1 MAKAK
6 GPALTSIKQ
15 RALQTLKRKKM
26 YEQQR
31 DSMAAQSFNIEQV
44 SASFAIE
51 TAKDSLDTVSA
62 MKSAA
67 TQLKAETKKFNFAE
81 LENVQDDMADMMDD
95 MNEIQEILGSVG
107 QDIDESEL
115 EAELEGL
122 EDEWAMEEAVAPQH
136 AAPSYLATD
145 LPAAPTGVKDKST
158 AAGVDEY
165 GLPLAPVALRKR
177 KKGVSLDEKRE
188 RILKIYHDN
197 LEVYNLKEVEKLG
210 SKAGVVLQTI
220 KDVNQALVDDNLVD
234 TEKIGSGNYFWSFPS
249 KVAQQRKRKLEDL
262 EAKRSDLKGKIEST
276 KQAVAAQ
283 KSLRTDSD
291 DRVVKLE
298 RLALLKSQI
307 EEANRRMHVL
317 SENDPDVESS
327 ERGGRPLDWY
337 THLHFDYACTSLM
350 CDVDNVFN
358 LKSWIIKKN
367 SCSSAEVSLVEK
379 WLGIKDDFDY
389 VE

>member
-95 MNEIQEILGSVG
+95 MNEIQEILGRSYGVG

-165 GLPLAPVALRKR
+165 GLPLAPVALRHMSKR

-262 EAKRSDLKGKIEST
+262 EAKRSELKGKIEST

-317 SENDPDVESS
+317 SENDPDVLKKLGTARSCIH
-327 ERGGRPLDWY
+327 
-337 THLHFDYACTSLM
+337 HLILTLRCTL
-350 CDVDNVFN
+350 
-358 LKSWIIKKN
+358 
-367 SCSSAEVSLVEK
+367 
-379 WLGIKDDFDY
+379 
-389 VE
+389 